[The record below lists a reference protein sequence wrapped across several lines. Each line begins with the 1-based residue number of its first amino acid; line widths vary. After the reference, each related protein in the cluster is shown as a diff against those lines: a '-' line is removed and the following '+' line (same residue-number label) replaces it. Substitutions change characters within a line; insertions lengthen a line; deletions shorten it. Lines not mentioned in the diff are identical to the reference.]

1 VVTTEAAG
9 NKAAGYHHRG
19 ARLVWAAVRNRRV
32 DPFALFLMVLFGVGL
47 ALTFITGDARFAVL
61 KDSLTSFLA
70 GIFFLGSC
78 ALPLLRVPLV
88 FLLPID
94 GAVATSNVLMAVT
107 YTVLISWTIRSAR
120 RTAAA
125 A

>member
-1 VVTTEAAG
+1 
-9 NKAAGYHHRG
+9 
-19 ARLVWAAVRNRRV
+19 L
-32 DPFALFLMVLFGVGL
+32 L

-78 ALPLLRVPLV
+78 APHRPLTYHA
-88 FLLPID
+88 
-94 GAVATSNVLMAVT
+94 GGTTSAR
-107 YTVLISWTIRSAR
+107 WTIRSAR